1 MKKYI
6 LSVMALATVA
16 LTGCTD
22 RDTEG
27 LTGITTYPVLTLNGG
42 DMIVQ
47 KGTSFED
54 PGCTADLGGVD
65 YSDNII
71 TSSDVDTKTSGVYT
85 VSYSVYNEDGF
96 SASASRSVVV
106 VDMTDPIEGYYA
118 VSATSYRDRSGTQ
131 TVYGEQYNIC
141 IFNNGDGTYYCEDL
155 LGGYYCQRAGYGS
168 NYALTG
174 YFSVDSTTGAVSL
187 LSSSLIGWGD
197 SADGMTD
204 GSYNFTTHALHYNV
218 GYASMSFIQ
227 DLTRL
232 EEL

>member
-1 MKKYI
+1 
-6 LSVMALATVA
+6 MALATVA

-54 PGCTADLGGVD
+54 PGCTADLGGAD

-71 TSSDVDTKTSGVYT
+71 TSSDVDTSTSGVYT
-85 VSYSVYNEDGF
+85 VSYTVYNEDGF
-96 SASASRSVVV
+96 SASASRSVIV

-118 VSATSYRDRSGTQ
+118 VSASSYRDSSGKQ

-141 IFNNGDGTYYCEDL
+141 IFNNGDGTYYCDDL
-155 LGGYYCQRAGYGS
+155 LGGWYCQRAGYGTS
-168 NYALTG
+168 YALSG
-174 YFSVDSTTGAVSL
+174 NISIDSTTGEVQHLNSNL
-187 LSSSLIGWGD
+187 PGWASYGYKTE
-197 SADGMTD
+197 SMT
-204 GSYNFTTHALHYNV
+204 GSYDFTAHKFHYTV
-218 GYASMSFIQ
+218 TYYVMIFVQ